1 MDIHP
6 VDKQLIANLGALGY
20 TGISKLEGLTVVD
33 GNTLAVLN
41 DNDFG
46 LLAEPIPGDGTVP
59 LSPQAEPIL
68 LGLVR
73 FNQPNGLDAS
83 DRDDG
88 AGGPAIKIQNWP
100 VFGMFMPDAIAAFET
115 DDGVYYITANEG
127 DASDLYGDSQTIA
140 DLDLDS
146 TVFPTAAT
154 LQSNANLGRLK
165 ASNVDGDLD
174 GDGDFDRLYAYG
186 GRSFSIWDS
195 SGTLVYDSGEWLE
208 QLTAALTPA
217 LFNANNGDPE
227 KVDQRSDDKGPEAE
241 GVTVGVIADHTYAF
255 VGLERAGGGVMVFDV
270 SNPRAPH
277 FVQYVRSDADISPE
291 GLKFVPAAKSPIGVP
306 LLIVTNEVSE
316 TTTVYAIFSQN
327 AYLPVISK

>member
-1 MDIHP
+1 
-6 VDKQLIANLGALGY
+6 LIANLGALGY

-83 DRDDG
+83 DRDDS

-217 LFNANNGDPE
+217 LFNANNGDPD

-291 GLKFVPAAKSPIGVP
+291 GLKFVPVAKSPIGVP